1 MSRKTISLESLSEQ
15 RVSWLYFVSHNN
27 AQLRPDPN
35 VELLINYLKDI
46 APYVL
51 SEYEYC
57 IFCKIT
63 FNKEK
68 SVDIAN
74 KSNVTKSNVSKA
86 YRKACKKLKPF
97 AKAFIKAMKIKNISE
112 V

>member
-1 MSRKTISLESLSEQ
+1 MSRKTVSLESLSEQ
-15 RVSWLYFVSHNN
+15 RVSWLYFVAQNKT
-27 AQLRPDPN
+27 QLRPDPN
-35 VELLINYLKDI
+35 IDLLINYLKDI

-51 SEYEYC
+51 SEYEYS

-63 FNKEK
+63 FKKEK
-68 SVDIAN
+68 AVDIAN

-97 AKAFIKAMKIKNISE
+97 AKAFVKAMKIKNVSE

>member
-1 MSRKTISLESLSEQ
+1 MSRKCISLDTLSEEK
-15 RVSWLYFVSHNN
+15 VSWLYHLNHNRDLQ
-27 AQLRPDPN
+27 ADPN
-35 VELLINYLKDI
+35 VKLLLSYLKDI
-46 APYVL
+46 APYAL
-51 SEYEYC
+51 NKYEYS

-68 SVDIAN
+68 AVDIAI

-86 YRKACKKLKPF
+86 YRKARKKLKPF
-97 AKAFIKAMKIKNISE
+97 ARAFIKALKIKNVME

>member
-15 RVSWLYFVSHNN
+15 RVSWLYFVAQNN
-27 AQLRPDPN
+27 SQLNPDPN
-35 VELLINYLKDI
+35 IELLINYLKDI
-46 APYVL
+46 TPYLL
-51 SEYEYC
+51 SEYQYN
-57 IFCKIT
+57 IFWDIT
-63 FNKEK
+63 NNNKK
-68 SVDIAN
+68 PVDIAN
-74 KSNVTKSNVSKA
+74 KTNVNKSNVYRA